1 MYRRT
6 ARRKRPGTDTPSTHQ
21 PSPMDRFDRIF
32 DLHKLLSAARYPVPR
47 QRIEQELEC
56 SRATAKRIIEAMRL
70 YLNAPIK
77 YDRELNGYFYD
88 PNEGEMYELPGVWF
102 NSSELHAL
110 LSAQQLLENVQP
122 GLLEQQLAPLK
133 SRIEALLNAQGMGGA
148 SLCQRVRILR
158 AASRPAGDQF
168 QTISTALA
176 QQKRLQINYY
186 QRSSDQ
192 TSSRNLSPQRLT
204 YYRDNWYLDA
214 WCHLREGLRTFAL
227 DAIESARIIPEAAVQ
242 QTDEELNEHFNAS
255 YGIFSGQAAQTAHLR
270 FHPLRARWVAKE
282 TWHPQQE
289 GFFSGTG
296 HYELKF
302 PYGNERELLMD
313 ILKYGAD
320 VEVLAPDPLRQKVQ
334 EQLSATLAQY
344 QKK

>member
-1 MYRRT
+1 
-6 ARRKRPGTDTPSTHQ
+6 
-21 PSPMDRFDRIF
+21 MDRFDRIF
-32 DLHKLLSAARYPVPR
+32 DLHKLLSTARYPVPR

-77 YDRELNGYFYD
+77 YNRELNGYYYD
-88 PNEGEMYELPGVWF
+88 PGEGEMYELPGVWF

-133 SRIEALLNAQGMGGA
+133 GRIESLLNAQGMGGA
-148 SLCQRVRILR
+148 SLSGRVRILR
-158 AASRPAGDQF
+158 AASRPAGGQF

-176 QQKRLQINYY
+176 QGKRLWISYY
-186 QRSSDQ
+186 QRRSDQ
-192 TSSRNLSPQRLT
+192 NSQRELSPQRLT

-227 DAIESARIIPEAAVQ
+227 DAVEHARLLPETALQLDQA
-242 QTDEELNEHFNAS
+242 TLNRHFDAS
-255 YGIFSGQAAQTAHLR
+255 YGIFSGQAERTAHLR
-270 FHPLRARWVAKE
+270 FHPLRARWVARE
-282 TWHPQQE
+282 SWHPQQE
-289 GFFSGTG
+289 GRFLESG

-302 PYGNERELLMD
+302 PYGKEQELLMD

-320 VEVLAPDPLRQKVQ
+320 VEVLAPDSLRRKVQ
-334 EQLSATLAQY
+334 AQLAAALAQY
-344 QKK
+344 REK

>member
-1 MYRRT
+1 
-6 ARRKRPGTDTPSTHQ
+6 
-21 PSPMDRFDRIF
+21 MDRFDRIF
-32 DLHKLLSAARYPVPR
+32 DLHKLLSNARYPVPR

-77 YDRELNGYFYD
+77 YNRELNGYYYD
-88 PNEGEMYELPGVWF
+88 PGEGEMYELPGVWF

-122 GLLEQQLAPLK
+122 GLLGQQLAPLR
-133 SRIEALLNAQGMGGA
+133 SRIESLLNAQGMGAG
-148 SLCQRVRILR
+148 SLSRRVRILR

-176 QQKRLQINYY
+176 QDKRLRISYY
-186 QRSSDQ
+186 QRNSDQ
-192 TSSRNLSPQRLT
+192 TSQRTVSPLRLT

-214 WCHLREGLRTFAL
+214 WCHLRDGLRTFAL
-227 DAIESARIIPEAAVQ
+227 DAIESAQLLPETAMPL
-242 QTDEELNEHFNAS
+242 DEATLDQHYNAS
-255 YGIFSGQAAQTAHLR
+255 YGIFSGQAEQTAHLR
-270 FHPLRARWVAKE
+270 FNPLRARWVARE
-282 TWHPQQE
+282 NWHPQQE
-289 GFFSGTG
+289 GHFTETG

-302 PYGNERELLMD
+302 PYGKEQELLMD

-320 VEVLAPDPLRQKVQ
+320 VEVLAPDSLRQKVQ
-334 EQLSATLAQY
+334 QQLSAALDQY
-344 QKK
+344 RKK